1 MGISVENEALGVIKV
16 RVAGRVT
23 SQAWHAAL
31 ENVAKLLKPDQ
42 GTSILL
48 AAEGFEGW
56 EPGNWDD
63 LSFQR
68 ENDARIAR
76 IAIVGDQKW
85 EDQVLMFAGKGL
97 RQVEI
102 QFFTPPET
110 ALARKW
116 VSSAV

>member
-1 MGISVENEALGVIKV
+1 MDVSVENEALGVVKV
-16 RVAGRVT
+16 HVAGRVT

-42 GTSILL
+42 RTSILL

-68 ENDARIAR
+68 ENDARITR
-76 IAIVGDQKW
+76 IAIVAEKRW
-85 EDQVLMFAGKGL
+85 EEQMLMFAGQGL
-97 RQVEI
+97 RKVDI
-102 QFFTPPET
+102 KFFEPLE
-110 ALARKW
+110 AARARDW
-116 VSSAV
+116 VSSGG